1 MKDASLAFPLDS
13 CALME
18 GHRGTLSWVRC
29 DSSGPQGGSL
39 SVLYLDCPTLKMCSV
54 DLKLPTVF
62 IDRWWL
68 SAGASLLAVLT
79 HLLAVVDVSADLL
92 ELQFL
97 WNSLLDYEFDPGAL
111 YLKKLLCS
119 PHSHSLIL

>member
-1 MKDASLAFPLDS
+1 
-13 CALME
+13 
-18 GHRGTLSWVRC
+18 
-29 DSSGPQGGSL
+29 
-39 SVLYLDCPTLKMCSV
+39 MCSV

-97 WNSLLDYEFDPGAL
+97 WNSLLDEFEPGAL